1 MHPVLRNGIIL
12 LVSTPHHISLR
23 MKPKN
28 EPGIPQWRGDALR
41 LRRIAAGWK
50 IKELAERIGVSK
62 TTNIPWEHGENAPNS
77 GHVRCLAQALGVEVA
92 AFSKAPRI
100 V

>member
-1 MHPVLRNGIIL
+1 
-12 LVSTPHHISLR
+12 

-41 LRRIAAGWK
+41 LRRIAAGWRTQD
-50 IKELAERIGVSK
+50 LAERIGVSK
-62 TTNIPWEHGENAPNS
+62 TTIIRWEQGLNPPTSE
-77 GHVRCLAQALGVEVA
+77 HVRALAEALDVDVV
-92 AFSKAPRI
+92 AFSKVPRI